1 MENLYKQS
9 MDQVKMSQ
17 ECAKRIRK
25 DYSCCAS
32 GHVTGKHPHFRSS
45 FKMNR
50 AAIAVMAFFICLL
63 SITTVAYAATNGQ
76 IFDYVYSFFSGGGI
90 RYEEGENGESA
101 TIVTMGEDS
110 VAPAVMDNGRLY
122 FVAAG
127 NHVDITDKISEE
139 KPFLFEITDDQGVI
153 HKYIIGGL
161 PKEEHFG
168 YQEILFNEKGDCL
181 GSSGSYGSQ
190 IKEVREECGIEDIAW
205 LKNGK
210 KQLGLEEW

>member
-1 MENLYKQS
+1 

-25 DYSCCAS
+25 EFSGCAS
-32 GHVTGKHPHFRSS
+32 EHPAGKMRLNIKKL

-50 AAIAVMAFFICLL
+50 AAIAITAFLICLL

-101 TIVTMGEDS
+101 TVVTSGGDDGA
-110 VAPAVMDNGRLY
+110 APAVMENGRLY
-122 FVAAG
+122 FVVAG
-127 NHVDITDKISEE
+127 NRVDITDRISEE
-139 KPFLFEITDDQGVI
+139 KPFLFEVTDNQGII

-161 PKEEHFG
+161 PQEEHFG
-168 YQEILFNEKGDCL
+168 YQEFLFDEKGDCL
-181 GSSGSYGSQ
+181 GSSGCYGSQ
-190 IKEVREECGIEDIAW
+190 IKEVVEESSIEDIPW

-210 KQLGLEEW
+210 KQLGMEEW